1 MIKGKYNEKDDS
13 YRAKQI
19 RSARSQPHESL
30 EHAPRIAACLPGAP
44 YFSFDDAGG
53 SLPAHPTRSGF
64 RREIQTSRETLSRRG
79 SGWQTILQCTGFHQ
93 SERHA
98 GE

>member
-1 MIKGKYNEKDDS
+1 MAVDIAPKNASGAALGVVGE
-13 YRAKQI
+13 I

-53 SLPAHPTRSGF
+53 SLRAHPTRSGF
-64 RREIQTSRETLSRRG
+64 RREIQTSRETLSR
-79 SGWQTILQCTGFHQ
+79 
-93 SERHA
+93 
-98 GE
+98 

>member
-1 MIKGKYNEKDDS
+1 MKKMILIE
-13 YRAKQI
+13 
-19 RSARSQPHESL
+19 RSKFALLVRSHMKASNMLLVLQHVCRERRISL
-30 EHAPRIAACLPGAP
+30 SMTQEG
-44 YFSFDDAGG
+44 
-53 SLPAHPTRSGF
+53 LPAHPTRSGF